1 MVASCGRVL
10 RIPAGNR
17 EGYSNAIGHP
27 HWEGKCCKCLILCG
41 RAGFG
46 LGERNQDRTLR
57 KLLQQQRLVAMFS
70 RQTPIFHAARLA
82 WSDYTEFCI
91 LRVAEGED
99 ENVESLSNLAH
110 FRLRP
115 NLIVLSCAGG
125 SWGNRAG
132 RRSETCQPRE
142 ERRYFKWH
150 FVASRSDR
158 NRRRFDQFDMIVPG
172 IQPHASSQW

>member
-1 MVASCGRVL
+1 MLQMFDSL
-10 RIPAGNR
+10 WAGWIR
-17 EGYSNAIGHP
+17 
-27 HWEGKCCKCLILCG
+27 L
-41 RAGFG
+41 
-46 LGERNQDRTLR
+46 RNQDRTLR

-115 NLIVLSCAGG
+115 NLIVLSCA
-125 SWGNRAG
+125 RG
-132 RRSETCQPRE
+132 RRGHWAGGRSYTCRLGE
-142 ERRYFKWH
+142 AR
-150 FVASRSDR
+150 
-158 NRRRFDQFDMIVPG
+158 
-172 IQPHASSQW
+172 